1 MTRSGKPS
9 TLVVYNLMQH
19 PLRSTI
25 RDHLYAFRRYGT
37 GRTYYLNLAVR
48 DVPRWVA
55 EADFDTVVF
64 HTSFLSQRWIPE
76 LFTDQLERASALR
89 KLGRARIALPQDEF
103 LRSGMLS
110 DFVNDWEIDHVL
122 SVAPESEWP
131 KIYGRVDRRRTRISL
146 TLTGFLSDATVSR
159 IERIV
164 ARTVERP
171 VDVGYRA
178 WAGAPWL
185 GRHGMLKRRIGEVF
199 AEAAPAEGLVA
210 DISMDDA
217 DVLNGDD
224 WFRFLASCKYTIG
237 VEGGATILDEEG
249 KFKERT
255 DAYLAEHPN
264 AGFDEI
270 EQNCFPGEDGKLR
283 LLAISPRH
291 LEACATRTCQ
301 VLVEGEYSGVLA
313 PNRHYIELKRDLSNV
328 DEVLDLMKSD
338 EVRDRLIE
346 NAYHDVV
353 ASGRWTYRGFVR
365 EVERAADQ
373 VRRETG
379 PGRAPGAAR
388 HLLAGA
394 SDWLSWR
401 RVAVTLRPRPR
412 LRRLLIRLLPT
423 RALSALRRRLYGS
436 ETVAE
441 NAAASDPE

>member
-89 KLGRARIALPQDEF
+89 GLGRARIALPQDEF

-110 DFVNDWEIDHVL
+110 DFINDWEVDHVL

-131 KIYGRVDRRRTRISL
+131 KIYAGVDRDRTRISL
-146 TLTGFLSDATVSR
+146 TLTGFLSDDTVSR
-159 IERIV
+159 IEGIV
-164 ARTVERP
+164 ARTGERP

-178 WAGAPWL
+178 WEGAPWL
-185 GRHGMLKRRIGEVF
+185 GRHGMLKRRIGEAF
-199 AEAAPAEGLVA
+199 AEAAPAGGLVA
-210 DISMDDA
+210 DISMDDS

-224 WFRFLASCKYTIG
+224 WFRFLACCKYTIG

-255 DAYLAEHPN
+255 DAYLAEHPE

-270 EQNCFPGEDGKLR
+270 EENCFPGEDGKLQ

-301 VLVEGEYSGVLA
+301 VLVAGEYSGVLE
-313 PNRHYIELKRDLSNV
+313 PGRHYIELGRDLSNL
-328 DEVLDLMKSD
+328 DEVIELM
-338 EVRDRLIE
+338 
-346 NAYHDVV
+346 
-353 ASGRWTYRGFVR
+353 
-365 EVERAADQ
+365 RAMNF
-373 VRRETG
+373 G
-379 PGRAPGAAR
+379 P
-388 HLLAGA
+388 
-394 SDWLSWR
+394 S
-401 RVAVTLRPRPR
+401 
-412 LRRLLIRLLPT
+412 
-423 RALSALRRRLYGS
+423 
-436 ETVAE
+436 
-441 NAAASDPE
+441 